1 MQPVTLYPVLV
12 YRANQD
18 WLLKL
23 RPLPSVVGTDYSNM
37 YANDKVS
44 KAKFKFTPATS
55 EINLKWNVQVKF
67 HELIDAIW
75 FTEETEFAYENSAA
89 FPNLPAGNL
98 STQGPD
104 FNAKLE
110 TECMQTFSCF
120 CKHMNTLAK
129 ETTSANA
136 KKTLELALASLSS
149 TFTAPVVL
157 CKLIK
162 ISLTN
167 LHMVRLETRLHK
179 KKTTQRCW
187 TSQRKRRRLTHEEE
201 KRPISAQD
209 L

>member
-1 MQPVTLYPVLV
+1 MQPVPVTLYPVLV

-23 RPLPSVVGTDYSNM
+23 RPLPSVVGADYSNM

-75 FTEETEFAYENSAA
+75 FTEETEFAFENSAA
-89 FPNLPAGNL
+89 FPNLTAGNL

-149 TFTAPVVL
+149 TFTAQGDAAPQKEDGIEVQD
-157 CKLIK
+157 
-162 ISLTN
+162 LT
-167 LHMVRLETRLHK
+167 E
-179 KKTTQRCW
+179 KKTSTRGREA
-187 TSQRKRRRLTHEEE
+187 TSQRPRSLMLPNT
-201 KRPISAQD
+201 QVT
-209 L
+209 

>member
-23 RPLPSVVGTDYSNM
+23 RPLPSVVGADYSNM

-149 TFTAPVVL
+149 TFTAQGDAAPQKEDDTEVQD
-157 CKLIK
+157 
-162 ISLTN
+162 LT
-167 LHMVRLETRLHK
+167 E
-179 KKTTQRCW
+179 KKTSTQGREA
-187 TSQRKRRRLTHEEE
+187 TGQRARSLMLPNT
-201 KRPISAQD
+201 QVT
-209 L
+209 